1 MDQRVLLVDGKKG
14 GYHYG
19 EALKTLRT
27 NLQFCGSG
35 IRAVLLTSCFPDEGK
50 SDIAFH
56 LAVELGKAGKRTLLL
71 DADIRKSVY
80 LTRYMVSSEVNGL
93 SQFLSGQIKSLEQ
106 IVYHTN
112 YANMDMIFSGP
123 TAPNPSEL
131 LGQKLF
137 QDMMAVL
144 KKQYDYILVD
154 TPPLGNLIDAAIA
167 GQACDGALLIVES
180 GKASYK
186 MEQKIIAQLEKSGC
200 HVLGAVLNKVD
211 VQQSR
216 YYSSYYKKYKSYDT
230 YEENAESGAQE

>member
-1 MDQRVLLVDGKKG
+1 MDQRVLLVDGRKG
-14 GYHYG
+14 GYHYE

-27 NLQFCGSG
+27 NLQFCGSQF
-35 IRAVLLTSCFPDEGK
+35 RAILLTSCFPDEGK

-80 LTRYMVSSEVNGL
+80 LARYMVSSEVNGL

-106 IVYHTN
+106 IIYHTN

-123 TAPNPSEL
+123 IAPNPSEL

-137 QDMMAVL
+137 RDMMAVL

-211 VQQSR
+211 VQQNR
-216 YYSSYYKKYKSYDT
+216 YYSSYYKKYEKYDT
-230 YEENAESGAQE
+230 YEGDAEAGAQE

>member
-1 MDQRVLLVDGKKG
+1 MDQRILLVDGKKG
-14 GYHYG
+14 GYLYG

-27 NLQFCGSG
+27 NLQFCGAQ
-35 IRAVLLTSCFPDEGK
+35 IRAVLMTSCFPDEGK

-56 LAVELGKAGKRTLLL
+56 LAVELGRAGKRVLLL

-80 LTRYMVSSEVNGL
+80 LTRYMVSAEVNGL

-106 IVYHTN
+106 IVYRTN
-112 YANMDMIFSGP
+112 YDNMDIIFSGP
-123 TAPNPSEL
+123 SAPNPSEL

-137 QDMMAVL
+137 RDMMAVL

-154 TPPLGNLIDAAIA
+154 TPPMGSLIDAAIA
-167 GQACDGALLIVES
+167 GQACDGALLVVES

-186 MEQKIIAQLEKSGC
+186 AEQKIKAQLEKSGC

-211 VQQSR
+211 IQQDR
-216 YYSSYYKKYKSYDT
+216 YYSSYYKNYGSYEDD
-230 YEENAESGAQE
+230 QEHT

>member
-1 MDQRVLLVDGKKG
+1 MDQRILLVDGKKG
-14 GYHYG
+14 GYLYG

-27 NLQFCGSG
+27 NLQFCGPQ

-80 LTRYMVSSEVNGL
+80 LTRYMVSSEVSGL

-106 IVYHTN
+106 IVYQTN
-112 YANMDMIFSGP
+112 YANMDIIFSGP

-137 QDMMAVL
+137 RDMMEVL

-154 TPPLGNLIDAAIA
+154 TPPMGNLIDAAIA
-167 GQACDGALLIVES
+167 GQSCDGALLVVES

-186 MEQKIIAQLEKSGC
+186 AEQKIKAQLEKSGC

-211 VQQSR
+211 IQQNR
-216 YYSSYYKKYKSYDT
+216 YYSSYYRKYKKYDS
-230 YEENAESGAQE
+230 YEEAAESGAQE